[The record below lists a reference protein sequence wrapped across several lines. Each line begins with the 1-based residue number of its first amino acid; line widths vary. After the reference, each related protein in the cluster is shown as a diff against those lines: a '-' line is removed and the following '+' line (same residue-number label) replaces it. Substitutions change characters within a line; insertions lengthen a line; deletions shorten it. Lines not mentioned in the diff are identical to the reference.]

1 MKNLLNN
8 LLIIVLCFFS
18 TASFAKLN
26 IMTTTTNLKSIVD
39 FIGGEQVKTFSFCK
53 GSQDP
58 HFLEAKPSYMIKAS
72 RADLLISIGLELEI
86 GWLPL
91 VVRGARNPK
100 LRVGQGGRLVVGN
113 FVETLEKP
121 TGTLTRA
128 DGDVH
133 PFGNPHIL
141 LDPLNAVKVAKA
153 IQEKISVLDKEN
165 SDLYD
170 KNFNSFK
177 EKINKKMVGW
187 KKLMPKN
194 INLMTYHRTM
204 SYFYNR
210 FDINNVDILEPKP
223 GVPPTVKHVM
233 GLFKK
238 AKKKD
243 VKLILVENYFDATV
257 ANRVANEV
265 RGIQVKSIPVAV
277 GGEPGVKSII
287 ELYDVLVKKVSL

>member
-1 MKNLLNN
+1 VNR
-8 LLIIVLCFFS
+8 
-18 TASFAKLN
+18 LN
-26 IMTTTTNLKSIVD
+26 IFLVCLTLSLAASAAKIKVMTTTTNLKSLVD
-39 FIGGEQVKTFSFCK
+39 IIGGDKVETFSFCR

-72 RADLLISIGLELEI
+72 RADLLVSIGLELEI

-100 LRVGQGGRLVVGN
+100 LRVGQSGRLVVGN

-121 TGTLTRA
+121 TGNLTRA

-133 PFGNPHIL
+133 PFGNPHVL
-141 LDPLNAVKVAKA
+141 LDPLNAIKIAKV
-153 IQEKISVLDKEN
+153 IQENLSTLD
-165 SDLYD
+165 S
-170 KNFNSFK
+170 KNTEAYLKNYIGFK
-177 EKINKKMVGW
+177 VEIEKKMVKW
-187 KKLMPKN
+187 KNLVPKN

-210 FDINNVDILEPKP
+210 FSINNIDILEPKP

-238 AKKKD
+238 AKKKN

-257 ANRVANEV
+257 ANRVASEV
-265 RGIQVKSIPVAV
+265 SGVKVKSIPVAV
-277 GGEPGVKSII
+277 GGESKIKSII
-287 ELYDVLVKKVSL
+287 DLYEELIQKVSN